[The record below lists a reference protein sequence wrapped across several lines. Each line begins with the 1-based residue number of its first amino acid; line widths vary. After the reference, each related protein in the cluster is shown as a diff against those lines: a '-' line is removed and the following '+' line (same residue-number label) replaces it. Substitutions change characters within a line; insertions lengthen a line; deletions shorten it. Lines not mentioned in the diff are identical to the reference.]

1 MCVLSSEL
9 FKLCVCHHEELYI
22 GVKILTNGRRKKLS
36 IEKKRATKKFIELN
50 SLGIREA
57 SEKIIEADKN
67 SAIFLTVNCVLD
79 YFCFFLFIFGIDDE
93 KFRENKE
100 KEFHEYCVDVSE

>member
-50 SLGIREA
+50 SLGIRKA
-57 SEKIIEADKN
+57 SEKN
-67 SAIFLTVNCVLD
+67 N
-79 YFCFFLFIFGIDDE
+79 
-93 KFRENKE
+93 
-100 KEFHEYCVDVSE
+100 

>member
-1 MCVLSSEL
+1 M
-9 FKLCVCHHEELYI
+9 K
-22 GVKILTNGRRKKLS
+22 
-36 IEKKRATKKFIELN
+36 
-50 SLGIREA
+50 
-57 SEKIIEADKN
+57 KIIEADKN

-79 YFCFFLFIFGIDDE
+79 YFCLFLFIFGIDDE